1 MIKFIALIP
10 ARGGSKG
17 IKNKNLVKIN
27 NKSLVDR
34 AIDFAIDSKIFT
46 KIILSSDKEKI
57 LNRGKLKKIVIHKR
71 SKKLSSDNAVL
82 NDTILEIK
90 STYDLKKK
98 YILIIL
104 EPTSPLRNKDD
115 LNVAKNKILKN
126 KLDSYCTF
134 AESFI
139 SPYRIWDISNHHL
152 KPFLFNRNSWAPRQK
167 FKKYYQ
173 PVGNIIAINLEK
185 FNKSKKIL
193 FGKTGFSIVPKKRAF
208 DIDSLEDLEIVRKI
222 LDI

>member
-71 SKKLSSDNAVL
+71 SKKLS
-82 NDTILEIK
+82 
-90 STYDLKKK
+90 
-98 YILIIL
+98 
-104 EPTSPLRNKDD
+104 
-115 LNVAKNKILKN
+115 
-126 KLDSYCTF
+126 
-134 AESFI
+134 
-139 SPYRIWDISNHHL
+139 
-152 KPFLFNRNSWAPRQK
+152 
-167 FKKYYQ
+167 
-173 PVGNIIAINLEK
+173 
-185 FNKSKKIL
+185 
-193 FGKTGFSIVPKKRAF
+193 
-208 DIDSLEDLEIVRKI
+208 
-222 LDI
+222 